1 MTKQI
6 QRTMILFVSTF
17 IIGSLGGYLLSESS
31 SNKEP
36 VIETVDIPKKELNID
51 PDFLEVDP
59 LVYDD
64 SHLKTKVQLNDKGS
78 IYNATELFSTQYTI
92 KISLVNN
99 QFENPY
105 LTLDDINWN
114 IEDILDIDADLDL
127 NKITDKEM
135 QKDFNKQLE
144 AMKKGEEHEITYR
157 IEVYSKVDGNRI
169 AGYLGG
175 LYEK

>member
-1 MTKQI
+1 MTKHL
-6 QRTMILFVSTF
+6 QRTIILFVCTF
-17 IIGSLGGYLLSESS
+17 IVGTLGGYLLSESN

-36 VIETVDIPKKELNID
+36 VIESVDIPKKELNID
-51 PDFLEVDP
+51 PDFLEADP

-64 SHLKTKVQLNDKGS
+64 GHLKTKIYLNEKGS

-92 KISLVNN
+92 KISLINN

-114 IEDILDIDADLDL
+114 IEYILDIDAALDL

-157 IEVYSKVDGNRI
+157 IEVYSKADGNRI

-175 LYEK
+175 LHEK

>member
-1 MTKQI
+1 MTKHI
-6 QRTMILFVSTF
+6 QRTIILFVCTF
-17 IIGSLGGYLLSESS
+17 IVGTLGGYLLSESR

-36 VIETVDIPKKELNID
+36 VIELVDIPKKELNID
-51 PDFLEVDP
+51 PDFLEVEP
-59 LVYDD
+59 LIYDD
-64 SHLKTKVQLNDKGS
+64 GHLKTKIHLNEKGS

-92 KISLVNN
+92 KISLINN

-114 IEDILDIDADLDL
+114 IEYILDIDEALDL
-127 NKITDKEM
+127 NKITDKDM

-157 IEVYSKVDGNRI
+157 IEVYSKADGNRI

-175 LYEK
+175 LHEK